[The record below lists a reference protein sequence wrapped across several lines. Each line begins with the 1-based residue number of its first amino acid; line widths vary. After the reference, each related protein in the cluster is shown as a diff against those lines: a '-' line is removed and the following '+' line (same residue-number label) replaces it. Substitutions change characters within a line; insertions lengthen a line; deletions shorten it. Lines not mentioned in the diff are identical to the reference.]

1 MTALRITLY
10 VWGVATFIAFI
21 FFGMSSTQA
30 MQRTAGRLLIARNTL
45 RGPPAQDQRGVDLIS
60 DGVTFGRCGY
70 GKPNAVSNA
79 IGCAKVLQETKQVK
93 TMIMKGLSAGIA
105 ILLVGCTLERKGD
118 LEGEVFIVTRG
129 GENYK
134 LGLVPITLY
143 SLDSLKPYLEQ
154 KKQQAETEFARLG
167 RLVDPAKSEMNA
179 KEKARDAAFQAFLN
193 AGNSDPN
200 RSSLE
205 AAYHQAKGQCE
216 LVVRAYHFLL
226 DAQSKLVSGAFY
238 FDGLPEPLA
247 TTQTNSDGKFTI
259 EIPAKGN
266 FVIAARADH
275 TIGNSTEHYYWL
287 IKVSLDGAAK
297 KAIMLSN
304 NNLSSEGSSDS
315 LITTSK
321 PKHDDYEPKER
332 TR

>member
-1 MTALRITLY
+1 
-10 VWGVATFIAFI
+10 
-21 FFGMSSTQA
+21 
-30 MQRTAGRLLIARNTL
+30 
-45 RGPPAQDQRGVDLIS
+45 
-60 DGVTFGRCGY
+60 
-70 GKPNAVSNA
+70 
-79 IGCAKVLQETKQVK
+79 
-93 TMIMKGLSAGIA
+93 MKGLSAGIA
-105 ILLVGCTLERKGD
+105 ILLVGCTFERKGD

-216 LVVRAYHFLL
+216 LVVRAYYFLL

-247 TTQTNSDGKFTI
+247 TTETNSDGKFTI
-259 EIPAKGN
+259 EIPVKA
-266 FVIAARADH
+266 
-275 TIGNSTEHYYWL
+275 
-287 IKVSLDGAAK
+287 VS
-297 KAIMLSN
+297 
-304 NNLSSEGSSDS
+304 E
-315 LITTSK
+315 
-321 PKHDDYEPKER
+321 
-332 TR
+332 

>member
-1 MTALRITLY
+1 M
-10 VWGVATFIAFI
+10 
-21 FFGMSSTQA
+21 
-30 MQRTAGRLLIARNTL
+30 
-45 RGPPAQDQRGVDLIS
+45 
-60 DGVTFGRCGY
+60 
-70 GKPNAVSNA
+70 
-79 IGCAKVLQETKQVK
+79 K
-93 TMIMKGLSAGIA
+93 TMVMKALSAGIT
-105 ILLVGCTLERKGD
+105 ILLVGCTFERKGD

-129 GENYK
+129 SQNYK
-134 LGLVPITLY
+134 PGLVPIALY

-200 RSSLE
+200 RPSLE

-216 LVVRAYHFLL
+216 LVARAYYFLL
-226 DAQSKLVSGAFY
+226 DAQSKFVSGAFY
-238 FDGLPEPLA
+238 FDGLPEPLV

-259 EIPAKGN
+259 EIPVKGN
-266 FVIAARADH
+266 FVIAAHADR

-287 IKVSLDGAAK
+287 LKVSLDGAAK
-297 KAIMLSN
+297 KAIRLSN

-315 LITTSK
+315 LIITSK
-321 PKHDDYEPKER
+321 PKHDE
-332 TR
+332 